1 MDTAT
6 TLYDGY
12 DLRRMSPEQQ
22 VVLVFEERGWGL
34 FPLNGELKKIKQVYK
49 EQGCNPESVLS
60 AIAAVDKVLE
70 RGREFQQV
78 ESGARYLV
86 FPKAYDERPE
96 TVKAL
101 IFNQFETRRFP
112 FFVDLIQSP
121 QSPNGYMPLG
131 SYLIDSVSYDGKNLD
146 LEIDSELMRYLGMP
160 AAKASI
166 EIPKEHIPNLLK
178 TINLACRGRK
188 DNMMILENFLEKHG
202 KNLEQMLVGREN
214 LIH

>member
-1 MDTAT
+1 MEKET

-22 VVLVFEERGWGL
+22 IVLVFEERGWGL
-34 FPLNGELKKIKQVYK
+34 FPLNGELKQIKQVYK
-49 EQGCNPESVLS
+49 EQGGNSESVLS
-60 AIAAVDKVLE
+60 AIAAVDKVLAK
-70 RGREFQQV
+70 GREFQQV

-112 FFVDLIQSP
+112 FFLDLIQDPNSP
-121 QSPNGYMPLG
+121 FGYSPLG

-146 LEIDSELMRYLGMP
+146 LEIDAELMRYLGMP
-160 AAKASI
+160 AVKASI
-166 EIPKEHIPNLLK
+166 EISKEHIPNLLK
-178 TINLACRGRK
+178 TINLACRGKK
-188 DNMMILENFLEKHG
+188 DNMMIVENFIAKHG
-202 KNLEQMLVGREN
+202 KNLETRIAGSEN